1 MLNYKLRSKTIKENR
16 RGDGRG
22 ERNGVKWGRKEKD
35 KGGEE
40 MKKIPLFRV
49 FVMATFSPSNLLK
62 EGNSLSF
69 FKKSIKEILST
80 CIFL

>member
-1 MLNYKLRSKTIKENR
+1 MELNGKEKKKIKEGR
-16 RGDGRG
+16 RG
-22 ERNGVKWGRKEKD
+22 
-35 KGGEE
+35 
-40 MKKIPLFRV
+40 KKIPLFRV
-49 FVMATFSPSNLLK
+49 LVMATFSPSSVLK